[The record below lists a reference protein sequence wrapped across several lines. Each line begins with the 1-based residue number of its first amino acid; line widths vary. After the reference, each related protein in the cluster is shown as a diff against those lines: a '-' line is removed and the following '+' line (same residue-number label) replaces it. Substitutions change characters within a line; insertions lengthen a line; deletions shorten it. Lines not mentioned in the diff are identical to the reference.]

1 MLLKLGVFL
10 VAVGLV
16 KLLIAFSR
24 DAKGTCRAPASLP
37 ERYKPLGKRR
47 KNAERAS
54 VCENLQR
61 A

>member
-1 MLLKLGVFL
+1 MNLGENIRK
-10 VAVGLV
+10 ARKAAG
-16 KLLIAFSR
+16 
-24 DAKGTCRAPASLP
+24 AKGTCRAPVSLP